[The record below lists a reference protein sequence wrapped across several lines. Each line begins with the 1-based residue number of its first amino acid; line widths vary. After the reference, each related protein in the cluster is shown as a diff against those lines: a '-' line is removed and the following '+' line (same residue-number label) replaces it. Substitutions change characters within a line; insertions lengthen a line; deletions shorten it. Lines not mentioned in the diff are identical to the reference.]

1 MKGIEFLGGSLKTV
15 RKFPAQAKRETGHQ
29 LDCVQH
35 GLDPMDWKPM
45 KSIGQGVREIR
56 IQDEGQYRV
65 ICMATFEDKV
75 YVLHAFQKKSQNT
88 SKQDL
93 ETTKHALK
101 EISERQRS

>member
-1 MKGIEFLGGSLKTV
+1 MKGIEFLGASLKTV

-29 LDCVQH
+29 LDRMQH
-35 GLDPMDWKPM
+35 GLDPTDWKPM

-65 ICMATFEDKV
+65 IYMAAFEDKV
-75 YVLHAFQKKSQNT
+75 YVLHAFQKKSQKT

-93 ETTKHALK
+93 ETAKHALT